1 MITAF
6 ISKKE
11 KASILQ
17 KYSFVNNV
25 TEINGAGI
33 TNSVEVLGAGSD
45 ITQSCSAIL
54 ALLRPSR
61 ETNRYDTGPHLSRED
76 GHQSIN

>member
-1 MITAF
+1 M
-6 ISKKE
+6 
-11 KASILQ
+11 
-17 KYSFVNNV
+17 NNV

-33 TNSVEVLGAGSD
+33 MSSVEVLRVGSD

-61 ETNRYDTGPHLSRED
+61 ETNRYDTGRHLSRED
-76 GHQSIN
+76 GHQSINKWEETSSAEKCQELT